1 MRPRKEG
8 NLWHSRRDCEATGWQ
23 AFWLS
28 GALRNMSCYARAEPL
43 AISISCPPPL
53 FIIDKSDAAVVND
66 ALAELRSC
74 LLTNL
79 ASLKAS
85 SHILWDYARV
95 QAELQV

>member
-1 MRPRKEG
+1 
-8 NLWHSRRDCEATGWQ
+8 
-23 AFWLS
+23 
-28 GALRNMSCYARAEPL
+28 MSCYARAEPL